1 MYVCICVILCV
12 PYVCGQIWYAPNII
26 QGFTGAPF
34 RSCTMMSSGQKS
46 TRNLEQVEYVG
57 LILKPLESHE
67 NMFEIQISL
76 GILLLENSYLG
87 NLDLIMIYRV
97 FTRVFFDDG
106 FVGWRFAWSDANQ
119 SGIVTLY
126 DKNRHSKIGF
136 TLPNSC
142 PSHFQVR
149 VLDVLICFVGGQCC
163 VPHHKASRT
172 VLNIFGG
179 PRIQRW
185 DVQVLIS
192 LLSLLVLTGFT
203 KSKLFPLDLMPAAKA
218 KWWHET
224 MKWLCSRFLALTS
237 TIRKIRKL

>member
-1 MYVCICVILCV
+1 MYGVILRVPYVCAIC
-12 PYVCGQIWYAPNII
+12 VCGQIWYAPNKI

-57 LILKPLESHE
+57 WILWNHMKTCLK
-67 NMFEIQISL
+67 MFEIRISL

-87 NLDLIMIYRV
+87 NLDFIMIRV

-149 VLDVLICFVGGQCC
+149 VLDVLICFVGWQCC
-163 VPHHKASRT
+163 VPHHKALRT

-185 DVQVLIS
+185 DFQVLIS

-203 KSKLFPLDLMPAAKA
+203 KSELFPLDLMPAAKA
-218 KWWHET
+218 KWWHV
-224 MKWLCSRFLALTS
+224 ALQ
-237 TIRKIRKL
+237 